1 MVADLA
7 DSEEAV
13 SEGAVPVA
21 NGNYHNMLF
30 RATILIGYFIFTS
43 LPLFAQEEN
52 RFVYFQSDPPQ
63 SFSVLLDRGFHH
75 SSSVGYLT
83 LSGLPATEWSFTI
96 RIGATEVR
104 YQVDLSKGDKGLS
117 IRQQEGKW
125 NIWDLRAERWLV
137 AIEPAADTIVI
148 DTMKA
153 SPFARMLSKAA
164 QDPSLLSNQKKGT
177 LASKIPTL
185 TSTGISQGDD
195 PGPVQPVVV
204 SSSIEPSSR
213 QVIPVVVTDSSAG
226 LVVEPEAVLPGVWRS
241 VYFVPEQTVVD
252 TVRVYIEEVKGI
264 ESVKTPVNSTS
275 PVTASVVL
283 PSGCTAEL
291 AEEAF
296 LQLRARMAGAQNED
310 EMLLMVRSAVRNQCF
325 SVSQARRLSNIFLY
339 EESRYRF
346 FDSIYGYVT
355 DPEHFSDLGSFLT
368 DPIYKKRFE
377 ALLQR

>member
-1 MVADLA
+1 
-7 DSEEAV
+7 
-13 SEGAVPVA
+13 
-21 NGNYHNMLF
+21 MLF
-30 RATILIGYFIFTS
+30 RATILIGCFIFTS

-63 SFSVLLDRGFHH
+63 SFSVLSDRGFQH
-75 SSSVGYLT
+75 SSSVGYLI

-125 NIWDLRAERWLV
+125 NIWDLRAEQWLV
-137 AIEPAADTIVI
+137 AVEPAADTIVI

-164 QDPSLLSNQKKGT
+164 QDPSLLSNQKKGA
-177 LASKIPTL
+177 LASTIPKS

-204 SSSIEPSSR
+204 SPSNESTSR
-213 QVIPVVVTDSSAG
+213 QVIPVVATDSSAG

-241 VYFVPEQTVVD
+241 VYFVPEQHVVD
-252 TVRVYIEEVKGI
+252 TVRIYIEEAKRVEAVKPAVNPA
-264 ESVKTPVNSTS
+264 SLVTP
-275 PVTASVVL
+275 PVVL
-283 PSGCTAEL
+283 PSGCTSEL
-291 AEEAF
+291 AEAAF
-296 LQLRARMAGAQNED
+296 LQLRARMAGAQDED
-310 EMLLMVRSAVRNQCF
+310 EMLLMVRRVVRSQCF

-346 FDSIYGYVT
+346 FDSIYGHVT